1 MTKSLINYILMFIV
15 LVLAQAVVF
24 NNLALFGCAMP
35 FVFIYLII
43 ALPVTLST
51 NWSVTVGFLVGL
63 AVDVFSNTYGINA
76 LACTMLAFMRKPLFH
91 LYVSRDEDLAGMR
104 PAMRTMGAPTFMK
117 YALTM
122 ILVYC
127 IFALTIEAFT
137 FFNFM
142 RLLLRIVSSTLYTF
156 IIIYAIDSLSVSR
169 REKKL

>member
-1 MTKSLINYILMFIV
+1 MSKPLLNYILLFIV
-15 LVLAQAVVF
+15 LVLSQAVIF

-43 ALPVTLST
+43 SLPVTLST
-51 NWSVTVGFLVGL
+51 NWSLTAGFVVGL
-63 AVDVFSNTYGINA
+63 LVDIFSNTYGINA
-76 LACTMLAFMRKPLFH
+76 MACTFLSFVRKPVFH
-91 LYVSRDEDLAGMR
+91 LYVSRDEDLAGQR
-104 PAMRTMGAPTFMK
+104 PTMRTMGSGTYMK

-122 ILVYC
+122 ILLYC

-137 FFNFM
+137 FFNFL
-142 RLLLRIVSSTLYTF
+142 RLLLRIVTSTLYTF

>member
-1 MTKSLINYILMFIV
+1 
-15 LVLAQAVVF
+15 
-24 NNLALFGCAMP
+24 
-35 FVFIYLII
+35 
-43 ALPVTLST
+43 
-51 NWSVTVGFLVGL
+51 
-63 AVDVFSNTYGINA
+63 
-76 LACTMLAFMRKPLFH
+76 MLAFMRKPLFH

>member
-1 MTKSLINYILMFIV
+1 V
-15 LVLAQAVVF
+15 LVLAQAVIF
-24 NNLALFGCAMP
+24 NNLVLFNCAMP
-35 FVFIYLII
+35 FVFIYFII
-43 ALPVTLST
+43 ALPATLNT
-51 NWSVTVGFLVGL
+51 NWSMTVAFLIGL

-76 LACTMLAFMRKPLFH
+76 MACTLLSFMRKPLFH
-91 LYVSRDEDLAGMR
+91 LYVSRDEDLAGQR
-104 PAMRTMGAPTFMK
+104 PAMRTMGSSTFMK

-137 FFNFM
+137 FFNFL